1 MTSIPTMSDGT
12 QPRQWGITNQTLI
25 VSASAKRV
33 LAVLN
38 GREPL
43 VLPPGSVLHLGDP
56 LGALVVTKVSVMAST
71 TRRSGRGTCG
81 RCRASQCGGV
91 PCAPVTADALT
102 RCRRLAHSPPAPH
115 QVRALSYWAALR
127 E

>member
-12 QPRQWGITNQTLI
+12 QPRQWGITSQTLI

-56 LGALVVTKVSVMAST
+56 FGALVVTKVSVIVGEDGGAVCLEAEPEPLHYRAPEGLDHPAQRPRYLRPVPSQPV
-71 TRRSGRGTCG
+71 RRS
-81 RCRASQCGGV
+81 
-91 PCAPVTADALT
+91 
-102 RCRRLAHSPPAPH
+102 PARPGNG
-115 QVRALSYWAALR
+115 
-127 E
+127 

>member
-1 MTSIPTMSDGT
+1 MTSIPTISDGS
-12 QPRQWGITNQTLI
+12 QPRQWGISNQTLI

-56 LGALVVTKVSVMAST
+56 LGPLVVTKVSVIVGGDGGAVCLEAEPEPGHYRAPASLDHPAQRPRYLRSVPSQPL
-71 TRRSGRGTCG
+71 RRS
-81 RCRASQCGGV
+81 
-91 PCAPVTADALT
+91 PV
-102 RCRRLAHSPPAPH
+102 RPGNG
-115 QVRALSYWAALR
+115 
-127 E
+127 